1 MRSLLLIAACS
12 LVPLAAAEAPA
23 APMAAAPSTSGVR
36 LKELCEIDGVR
47 DNQLNGV
54 GVVVGLSGTGDK
66 SPGVVRMLRQI
77 LDKKKGA
84 FTDSDL
90 SSKNV
95 ALVSITADLPA
106 FKQPGDR
113 IPINIACLGDAS
125 SLRGGIL
132 IAAPLTPS
140 TSETVFAVAQGPVSI
155 GGFGQAGPATA
166 GGGTPHVNLE
176 TVGTIAA
183 GALVEREVPMSMLIN
198 DRLSLKLRNADFTTA
213 SRVARILAETFG
225 AERVVARDAQTISL
239 LFPEKPGETALVT
252 TIAQVM
258 DLRVD
263 PDMKARV
270 VINSR
275 TGTIVAGHGV
285 RISPVAVSHA
295 GLSLRIQ
302 PKQATIPNQGPG
314 VVWTDPV
321 TNIKTTTQPSGT
333 RAGLVPGSL
342 TVVEGASVEDIANGL
357 NALGARPRDLVAIFQ
372 AIQSAGALHAELV
385 EM

>member
-1 MRSLLLIAACS
+1 MRLLPLLLACS
-12 LVPLAAAEAPA
+12 ALVTAAEAP
-23 APMAAAPSTSGVR
+23 PTGVR
-36 LKELCEIDGVR
+36 LKDLCEIDGVR

-54 GVVVGLSGTGDK
+54 GVVVGLNGSGDK
-66 SPGVVRMLRQI
+66 APGVVRMLRQI

-84 FTDSDL
+84 FTDADL

-95 ALVSITADLPA
+95 ALVSILADLPA

-113 IPINIACLGDAS
+113 IAVNVACLGDAS

-140 TSETVFAVAQGPVSI
+140 TSETVYAVAQGPVSI
-155 GGFGQAGPATA
+155 GGFGNAGPSGAA
-166 GGGTPHVNLE
+166 GGAPHTNLE

-183 GALVEREVPMSMLIN
+183 GALVEREVPMRMLIN
-198 DRLSLKLRNADFTTA
+198 DRLNLKLRTADFTTA
-213 SRVARILAETFG
+213 SRVARILSDTFG
-225 AERVVARDAQTISL
+225 TERVVARDAQSIAL
-239 LFPEKPGETALVT
+239 LFPEKPSDTALVT

-258 DLRVD
+258 DLRVS

-275 TGTIVAGHGV
+275 TGTIVAGRDV
-285 RISPVAVSHA
+285 RISPVALSHG

-302 PKQATIPNQGPG
+302 AKAQSTAPG
-314 VVWTDPV
+314 APPALTWTDPA
-321 TNIKTTTQPSGT
+321 TNLKSPTTPGGIHPTP
-333 RAGLVPGSL
+333 VPGTM
-342 TVVEGASVEDIANGL
+342 TVLEGATVDDIATGL

-372 AIQSAGALHAELV
+372 ALQSAGALHAELI

>member
-1 MRSLLLIAACS
+1 
-12 LVPLAAAEAPA
+12 
-23 APMAAAPSTSGVR
+23 
-36 LKELCEIDGVR
+36 
-47 DNQLNGV
+47 
-54 GVVVGLSGTGDK
+54 
-66 SPGVVRMLRQI
+66 
-77 LDKKKGA
+77 
-84 FTDSDL
+84 
-90 SSKNV
+90 
-95 ALVSITADLPA
+95 
-106 FKQPGDR
+106 
-113 IPINIACLGDAS
+113 
-125 SLRGGIL
+125 
-132 IAAPLTPS
+132 
-140 TSETVFAVAQGPVSI
+140 
-155 GGFGQAGPATA
+155 
-166 GGGTPHVNLE
+166 
-176 TVGTIAA
+176 
-183 GALVEREVPMSMLIN
+183 MSMLIN

-258 DLRVD
+258 DLRVN

-302 PKQATIPNQGPG
+302 PKQTSLPNQGPG
-314 VVWTDPV
+314 VVWNDPV

-342 TVVEGASVEDIANGL
+342 TVLEGASVEDIANGL

-372 AIQSAGALHAELV
+372 AIQSAGALPDSAGV
-385 EM
+385 RRYQGMSRAVGRKRPVA

>member
-1 MRSLLLIAACS
+1 MRLIPLLLACS
-12 LVPLAAAEAPA
+12 LFAPAAEAP
-23 APMAAAPSTSGVR
+23 TSGVR
-36 LKELCEIDGVR
+36 LKDLCEIDGVR
-47 DNQLNGV
+47 DNQINGV
-54 GVVVGLSGTGDK
+54 GVVVGLNGTGDK
-66 SPGVVRMLRQI
+66 APGVVRMLRQI

-84 FTDSDL
+84 FTDTDL

-95 ALVSITADLPA
+95 ALVSIVADLPA

-113 IPINIACLGDAS
+113 VAINVACLGDAS

-140 TSETVFAVAQGPVSI
+140 TSETVYAVAQGPISI
-155 GGFGQAGPATA
+155 GGFGNAGPNGAST
-166 GGGTPHVNLE
+166 GTPHTNLE

-198 DRLSLKLRNADFTTA
+198 DRLSLKLRTADFTTA
-213 SRVARILAETFG
+213 SRVARVLADTFG
-225 AERVVARDAQTISL
+225 AERVVARDAQTIAL
-239 LFPEKPGETALVT
+239 LFPEKPAETALVT

-275 TGTIVAGHGV
+275 TGTIVAGRDV

-302 PKQATIPNQGPG
+302 AKAQALPANAPPG
-314 VVWTDPV
+314 TTPSLTWTDPT
-321 TNIKTTTQPSGT
+321 TNLKSSLPPGGIHPNT
-333 RAGLVPGSL
+333 VPGTM
-342 TVVEGASVEDIANGL
+342 TVMEGATVDDIANGL

-372 AIQSAGALHAELV
+372 ALQSAGALHAELV